1 MKRNRRLLAIFAV
14 LGLVIAACGNGDA
27 EETTTTAAPSD
38 TTVPDETTT
47 TEAPDDTT
55 TTEAVAMDVL
65 VGMAFDIGG
74 RGDLSFNDSA
84 AEGLDRAIAEFGIE
98 SEELEP
104 TGGGEDRDENLQLLA
119 DFGSDLVIAVG
130 FAFTDGV
137 ASVAPLFPDVNFGLV
152 DAVVEEPNVA
162 SLLFAEE
169 QGSAL
174 VGCVAGLMTETGTV
188 GFIGG
193 VNIDLIHKFEAGFN
207 FGAEYC
213 NPDVTI
219 QGRYL
224 TEPPDFSGFADSALG
239 REAAVALFDAGADI
253 IYHAAGGAGA
263 GLFEEAAA
271 RRAGGDDG
279 IWAIGVDSD
288 QYFTVPTELQDV
300 VLTSMLKRVDVA
312 VYETIRSVVDGTF
325 AGGIHRFDLAA
336 EGVGYSTS
344 GDFIPADVITE
355 VEALRE
361 AIIAGDVEVPETP

>member
-1 MKRNRRLLAIFAV
+1 MRQTMRYLAV
-14 LGLVIAACGNGDA
+14 LGAFALVVAACGEAEPDA
-27 EETTTTAAPSD
+27 PPETPAPD
-38 TTVPDETTT
+38 T
-47 TEAPDDTT
+47 TEAP
-55 TTEAVAMDVL
+55 EPSPGEDVL
-65 VGMAFDIGG
+65 IGLAFDIGG

-84 AEGLDRAIAEFGIE
+84 AEGLDQAIADFGIQ

-104 TGGGEDRDENLQLLA
+104 TGAGEDRDENLQLLA
-119 DFGSDLVIAVG
+119 EFGSDLVLAIG

-137 ASVAPLFPDVNFGLV
+137 AAVAPLFPDAGFGLV
-152 DAVVEEPNVA
+152 DAVVDEPNVA

-174 VGCVAGLMTETGTV
+174 VGCIAGLMTQTGTV

-239 REAAVALFDAGADI
+239 REAAVALYDGGADI

-271 RRAGGDDG
+271 RRTAGDEN

-288 QYFTVPTELQDV
+288 QYLTVPAELQDV
-300 VLTSMLKRVDVA
+300 VLSSMLKRVDVA

-325 AGGIHRFDLAA
+325 AGGIHVYDLEAD
-336 EGVGYSTS
+336 GVGYSTS
-344 GDFIPADVITE
+344 GGFIPDDVIGE
-355 VEALRE
+355 VEALRS
-361 AIIAGDVEVPETP
+361 AIIAGEVQVPDTP

>member
-1 MKRNRRLLAIFAV
+1 MKRYLRSLAILAV
-14 LGLVIAACGNGDA
+14 LGLVLAACGNGDA
-27 EETTTTAAPSD
+27 EDTTTTAPVG

-47 TEAPDDTT
+47 TEATDDTT
-55 TTEAVAMDVL
+55 TTEAMEADVL

-84 AEGLDRAIAEFGIE
+84 AEGLDQAIADFGID

-119 DFGSDLVIAVG
+119 EFGSDLVIAVG

-137 ASVAPLFPDVNFGLV
+137 AAVAPQFPDVTFGLV

-239 REAAVALFDAGADI
+239 RESAVALFDAGADI

-271 RRAGGDDG
+271 RRAAGDDG

-288 QYFTVPTELQDV
+288 QYLTVPAELQDV

-312 VYETIRSVVDGTF
+312 VYETIKSVVEGTF
-325 AGGIHRFDLAA
+325 SGGIQVFDLAA

-355 VEALRE
+355 VETLRE
-361 AIIAGDVEVPETP
+361 AIIAGEVEVPVTP